1 VDFQTSSYLE
11 ALWKDVR
18 VLAEFALDV
27 ASMFIAPLGLALTV
41 LRITQSVVLGI
52 VASSQGSD
60 EAANA
65 HFASA
70 WRGAILLYVGKVA
83 AIGTPVNPI
92 ALLSSVRDFADVMA
106 GVTGVE
112 VSINYV
118 TAITAPP
125 AVVNSTTRLLN

>member
-1 VDFQTSSYLE
+1 
-11 ALWKDVR
+11 
-18 VLAEFALDV
+18 
-27 ASMFIAPLGLALTV
+27 MFIAPLGLALTV

-106 GVTGVE
+106 GVTGV
-112 VSINYV
+112 
-118 TAITAPP
+118 
-125 AVVNSTTRLLN
+125 